1 LANFGLYQDDLLS
14 FADPGRELG
23 GRLNPLFRFPLE
35 AATGSSLHSGGRID
49 DLRPS
54 LGKVIGRVGG
64 MDEPIRLPPVL
75 EHAIAMSPASRFVST
90 AAKLA
95 DGNPEAIFNVLTG
108 MRIANVTPA
117 VAGRVAGDLVRR
129 DPGMAEFA
137 GRAASTSSP
146 ERVRRAADA
155 LLRAID
161 RQFDSSGN

>member
-1 LANFGLYQDDLLS
+1 
-14 FADPGRELG
+14 
-23 GRLNPLFRFPLE
+23 
-35 AATGSSLHSGGRID
+35 
-49 DLRPS
+49 
-54 LGKVIGRVGG
+54 